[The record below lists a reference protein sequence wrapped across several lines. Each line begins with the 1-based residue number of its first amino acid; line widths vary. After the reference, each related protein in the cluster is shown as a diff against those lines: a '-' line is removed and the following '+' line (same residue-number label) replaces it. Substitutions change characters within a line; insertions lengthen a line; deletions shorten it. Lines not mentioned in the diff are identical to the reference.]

1 MNFPYICKA
10 KLFHKLQIQPYCT
23 GQIKNNNIFLKN
35 LVVLFIKN
43 IFKENF
49 EFDET
54 DFSHKKWRSSDE
66 KIIADLNHSLENSR
80 AVSLLEH
87 PVYCV
92 IPQIYQKFFNALY
105 SVSQKL
111 H

>member
-1 MNFPYICKA
+1 MTVQSPAILEAIY
-10 KLFHKLQIQPYCT
+10 QCT
-23 GQIKNNNIFLKN
+23 
-35 LVVLFIKN
+35 
-43 IFKENF
+43 
-49 EFDET
+49 
-54 DFSHKKWRSSDE
+54 KKILYSDE

-80 AVSLLEH
+80 AVFLLEH